1 MLSLASLLLLS
12 ALLLSPALAQAP
24 ETFLWEKLTPS
35 QDLKGEYLF
44 LGNEVA
50 KRVIQVPFD
59 YSDHSVGTAAIAI
72 IRLPANVSKAEY
84 KGPILFNPGG
94 PGGSGVDTLVS
105 TGFELQTLLAD
116 SRYDIVSFDPRGVR
130 YSTPE
135 ASFFETDAERALW
148 NAGSVP
154 ASLSASSN
162 AIPQAWGRAHLLGS
176 LAAQRD
182 KSQILKY
189 ITTDNVARDVLLIT
203 QKFGFEKLKYYGIS
217 YGSVIGA
224 TFASLFPDKV
234 ERMIIDGVVD
244 ADAWYSA
251 NVTILA
257 TDTDKVLQSFFD
269 GCAAAGP
276 ELCAFYEPTAAAI
289 ADRLEALTNFVRA
302 QPVPVI
308 TPAAYGL
315 IDYSLLR
322 QTIFQTF
329 YTPYTLFPLLAQGL
343 AALEN
348 GNGTVL
354 YSILATPAFEC
365 NCDGTIFPPSDD
377 STVAI
382 ECGDPIQV
390 TDSIDQVTEF
400 YQNAVKTSQFV
411 EFLVGMDRVSC
422 AGWQVFRD
430 DRFKPGPVA
439 VNTSFPLLLVS
450 NTADPVTPKV
460 SALKTQAG
468 FPGSVLLTQ
477 NSAGH
482 TSLAAPSLC
491 TAGYLRGYFVNGTFP
506 PTGTVCAI
514 DVTLFEPP
522 ANSTTKRT
530 TLDEHGERVLAA
542 ARVIRDSVLP
552 IIMRKRN

>member
-12 ALLLSPALAQAP
+12 ALLLSPALAQTP

-35 QDLKGEYLF
+35 QDLKWVECYSTFQCTRL
-44 LGNEVA
+44 
-50 KRVIQVPFD
+50 KVPFD
-59 YSDHSVGTAAIAI
+59 YSDHSVGTAAIAV

-105 TGFELQTLLAD
+105 NGFELQTLLAD
-116 SRYDIVSFDPRGVR
+116 SRYDIVSFDPRGVH

-135 ASFFETDAERALW
+135 ASFFETEAERALW
-148 NAGSVP
+148 NAGSLP

-189 ITTDNVARDVLLIT
+189 ITTDNVARDMLLIT
-203 QKFGFEKLKYYGIS
+203 QKSGFEKLKYYGVS
-217 YGSVIGA
+217 YGSVLGA

-234 ERMIIDGVVD
+234 ERIIIDGVVD
-244 ADAWYSA
+244 VNAWYSA

-276 ELCAFYEPTAAAI
+276 DLCAFYEPTAAAI
-289 ADRLEALTNFVRA
+289 AYRLEALTNSVRA

-308 TPAAYGL
+308 TPTTYGI

-354 YSILATPAFEC
+354 YSILATPAFQC
-365 NCDGTIFPPSDD
+365 NCNGTVSPPSDD

-382 ECGDPIQV
+382 ECGDPVQV
-390 TDSIDQVTEF
+390 MDSIDQVTEF
-400 YQNAVKTSQFV
+400 YENAVKTSQFV

-422 AGWQVFRD
+422 AGWQVHRD
-430 DRFKPGPVA
+430 DRFKGPVA
-439 VNTSFPLLLVS
+439 ANTSFPLLLVS
-450 NTADPVTPKV
+450 NTADPVTPKAA
-460 SALKTQAG
+460 ALKTQAG

-482 TSLAAPSLC
+482 TSLSAPSLC
-491 TAGYLRGYFVNGTFP
+491 TAGYLQGYFVNGTLP
-506 PTGTVCAI
+506 PTGTICPI

-522 ANSTTKRT
+522 ANSTPRRT
-530 TLDEHGERVLAA
+530 TLDEHDERVLAA
-542 ARVIRDSVLP
+542 SRVIRDSVLP
-552 IIMRKRN
+552 MIMRKRN

>member
-12 ALLLSPALAQAP
+12 ALLLSPALAQTP

-35 QDLKGEYLF
+35 QDLRWVECYSTFQCTRLK
-44 LGNEVA
+44 
-50 KRVIQVPFD
+50 VPFD
-59 YSDHSVGTAAIAI
+59 YSDHSVGTAAIAV

-116 SRYDIVSFDPRGVR
+116 SRYDIVSFDPRGVH

-135 ASFFETDAERALW
+135 ASFFGTEAERALW
-148 NAGSVP
+148 NAGSLP

-189 ITTDNVARDVLLIT
+189 ITTDNVARDMLLIT

-217 YGSVIGA
+217 YGSVLGA

-244 ADAWYSA
+244 VNAWYSA

-276 ELCAFYEPTAAAI
+276 DLCAFYEPTAAAI
-289 ADRLEALTNFVRA
+289 ADRLEALTNSVRA

-308 TPAAYGL
+308 TPATYG
-315 IDYSLLR
+315 IVDYSLLR

-365 NCDGTIFPPSDD
+365 NCNGTVFPRSDD

-382 ECGDPIQV
+382 ECGDPVQV

-430 DRFKPGPVA
+430 DRFKGPVA

-482 TSLAAPSLC
+482 TSLSAPSLC
-491 TAGYLRGYFVNGTFP
+491 TAGYLQGYFVNGTFP
-506 PTGTVCAI
+506 PPGTVCPVDA
-514 DVTLFEPP
+514 TLFEPP
-522 ANSTTKRT
+522 VNSTTKRAA
-530 TLDEHGERVLAA
+530 LDEHDERVLAA
-542 ARVIRDSVLP
+542 SRVIRDSVLP
-552 IIMRKRN
+552 MIMRKRN